1 MSIIVAVALNVVDP
15 NHRNRRKI
23 LRLLSLPDFIKE
35 GNGDR
40 FKAYFEAILLNG
52 YCEKKTRKITV
63 LGNKGTYS

>member
-1 MSIIVAVALNVVDP
+1 MSIIIAVALNVVDP

-23 LRLLSLPDFIKE
+23 LRLLSLPDFIKS

-52 YCEKKTRKITV
+52 YSEKKTRKITV
-63 LGNKGTYS
+63 LGNKGTYR

>member
-15 NHRNRRKI
+15 NHRNRRMI
-23 LRLLSLPDFIKE
+23 LRLLSLPDFIKS

-52 YCEKKTRKITV
+52 YSEKKTRKITV
-63 LGNKGTYS
+63 LGNKGTYR